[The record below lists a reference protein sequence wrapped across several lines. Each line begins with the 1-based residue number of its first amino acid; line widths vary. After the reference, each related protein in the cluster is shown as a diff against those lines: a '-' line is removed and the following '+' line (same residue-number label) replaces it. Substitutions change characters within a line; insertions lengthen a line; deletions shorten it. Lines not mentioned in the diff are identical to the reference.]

1 VGYDPWAP
9 NVIANPYPWYQ
20 RLRDETPCY
29 HEPEHDI
36 WVLSRYDDV
45 MAAARAHDRLSSA
58 DGVLY
63 ARMPLPMMLTIDPP
77 DHTRL
82 RRLVTRD
89 FTPRTIETW
98 RPLIE
103 RTVDEIVEPLFE
115 STSDF
120 MASAA
125 FPLPVVVIADVLG
138 IPRDDHPQ
146 FTRWSDDIVKGFGLT
161 TPDAVLANTVIEAIL
176 AVKTYLTALIDERR
190 RHPGDDLL
198 SRLAQ
203 PGDEGKLTDE
213 ELFWFCLLLLVAG
226 NETTTNLLGNML
238 LAFVEHPEQ
247 WRLLR
252 ERPELITAAVE
263 EALRFDSP
271 IQGLFRTAVAQYTV
285 AGIEIPIGA
294 RALLLY
300 GAANRDPRRFETA
313 DEFLV
318 ERNPADHVAFGS
330 GIHLCLGAHLARLE
344 GAAVLRALLERAMS
358 VDLAGEPIR
367 GTNASLRGLVSL
379 PLTFARN

>member
-1 VGYDPWAP
+1 MGYDPWAP
-9 NVIANPYPWYQ
+9 DVIADPYPSYQ

-58 DGVLY
+58 DGVLF

-89 FTPRTIETW
+89 FTPRAIEAW
-98 RPLIE
+98 RPLVE
-103 RTVDEIVEPLFE
+103 RTVDEIVTPLFE
-115 STSDF
+115 GTPEF
-120 MASAA
+120 MASVA

-146 FTRWSDDIVKGFGLT
+146 FKRWSDDIVKGFGLT
-161 TPDAVLANTVIEAIL
+161 TPDPALANTVIDAIL

-190 RHPGDDLL
+190 RHPSDDLL

-203 PGDEGKLTDE
+203 PADEGKLTDE

-247 WRLLR
+247 WQVVH
-252 ERPELITAAVE
+252 ERRELIPAAVE

-271 IQGLFRTAVAQYTV
+271 IQGLFRTAATRYMV
-285 AGIEIPIGA
+285 AGVEIPVGA
-294 RALLLY
+294 RVLLLY
-300 GAANRDPRRFETA
+300 GAANRDASRFERA

-318 ERNPADHVAFGS
+318 ERNPADHLAFGS

-344 GAAVLRALLERAMS
+344 GAAVLRALLERARG
-358 VDLAGEPIR
+358 VELAGAPIR